1 MQNVFENIYKNL
13 CYYSGREKHNKNTKK
28 NNDDNLE
35 DEKNSTKKEDLFECH
50 ACFLPLEEKT
60 VEKIV
65 KIKSKTYWFCSEHC
79 YKEFI
84 SFPIGVW
91 RSNILK

>member
-1 MQNVFENIYKNL
+1 MQAVFENVYKNL
-13 CYYSGREKHNKNTKK
+13 CYYAGREKHNKIKK
-28 NNDDNLE
+28 INLE
-35 DEKNSTKKEDLFECH
+35 EKNSTKKEDLFECH

-79 YKEFI
+79 YKDFI
-84 SFPIGVW
+84 SFPIGTW
-91 RSNILK
+91 RNNILK